1 MVRRLLKR
9 WQEATGGGRSPADSH
24 AVAASAAWP
33 GETGEL
39 YRLFLE
45 NGRGDLHKWHHY
57 FPIYERYFSRLR
69 GKKLALLEIG
79 VARGG
84 SLRLWRRYFGA
95 DAMITG
101 IDVDAESVR
110 HRGENIEIFIGDQAD
125 AGFLTSVAER
135 RGPFDLVIDDGGHT
149 ARQQIVSFETLFPFV
164 RDGGVY
170 LVEDLHTN
178 LWPAYLDHP
187 LGVSF
192 LDVAT
197 RMAEKLTWWHH
208 DERSFAR
215 YGRKAEER
223 EGTVAVPEI
232 ARKLSSIAFYD
243 SVVVFEKAAVPEPR
257 HEVR

>member
-9 WQEATGGGRSPADSH
+9 WKGGGRRDRLPPGPHPIPA
-24 AVAASAAWP
+24 AGAWP
-33 GETGEL
+33 GESGEL

-45 NGRGDLHKWHHY
+45 NDRHDLHKWHHY
-57 FPIYERYFSRLR
+57 FPIYERYFSRFR
-69 GKKLALLEIG
+69 GKRLALLEIG

-84 SLRLWRRYFGA
+84 SLRLWRQYFGP
-95 DAMITG
+95 DATITG
-101 IDVDAESVR
+101 IDVDPESVE
-110 HRGENIEIFIGDQAD
+110 HRGENIEIFVGDQAD
-125 AGFLTSVAER
+125 AGFLAGVPQQ

-192 LDVAT
+192 LDIAT

-215 YGRKAEER
+215 YGKNEAER
-223 EGTVAVPEI
+223 EGEVAVPQI
-232 ARKLSSIAFYD
+232 ARQLSSIAFYD
-243 SVVVFEKAAVPEPR
+243 SVVVFEKSAVPEPR